1 MSFSGMRR
9 SIDPMWV
16 FGKRG
21 WLRAPLPLIVYDESP
36 AGYSSAG
43 CAPAEPTSASPAGD
57 HDTLAGAGAKQQ
69 LSERQ
74 VSNLRTVSKKGA
86 VHRRKFD
93 TFHHFRHPPAHLAP
107 RGRQNTQKCTM

>member
-9 SIDPMWV
+9 SIDPMLV

-21 WLRAPLPLIVYDESP
+21 WLQAPLPLIVCDESP

-43 CAPAEPTSASPAGD
+43 CAPAEPTSASPAGV

-69 LSERQ
+69 VSERQ
-74 VSNLRTVSKKGA
+74 VSNLWIVSTKGA
-86 VHRRKFD
+86 AQATAFVTFRR
-93 TFHHFRHPPAHLAP
+93 FRHGFRSQDGEPH
-107 RGRQNTQKCTM
+107 RKTGK

>member
-9 SIDPMWV
+9 SIDPMLV

-21 WLRAPLPLIVYDESP
+21 WLQAPLPLIVYDESP

-43 CAPAEPTSASPAGD
+43 CAPAEPTSASPAGV

-69 LSERQ
+69 RSERQ

-86 VHRRKFD
+86 VQGHF
-93 TFHHFRHPPAHLAP
+93 FHHFSSRSTP
-107 RGRQNTQKCTM
+107 